1 MRIISG
7 KYKGR
12 LFNPPKNLKARPT
25 TDFAKE
31 NLFNI
36 LSLQLD
42 WEDVRAIDFFAGTGS
57 ISYELISRGCEKV
70 VAIEK
75 NSVHTNFMKSVKREL
90 DIKNLTIFNT
100 DFYVAITKF
109 KEQFN
114 FIFADPPYD
123 LENFDQ
129 IPTTILNSN
138 CLSSEGLFVLE
149 HSADYDFSEIP
160 EFVERR
166 NYGSVN
172 FSFFS
177 SLEEEVDIKS

>member
-36 LSLQLD
+36 LSLKLD

-75 NSVHTNFMKSVKREL
+75 
-90 DIKNLTIFNT
+90 
-100 DFYVAITKF
+100 
-109 KEQFN
+109 
-114 FIFADPPYD
+114 
-123 LENFDQ
+123 
-129 IPTTILNSN
+129 
-138 CLSSEGLFVLE
+138 LSS
-149 HSADYDFSEIP
+149 Y
-160 EFVERR
+160 
-166 NYGSVN
+166 
-172 FSFFS
+172 
-177 SLEEEVDIKS
+177 